1 MRPIDTLIFKIKI
14 IAYRKIANMR
24 PVDTLI
30 FKNKNYCLTEDC

>member
-14 IAYRKIANMR
+14 NAMQKIANMR

-30 FKNKNYCLTEDC
+30 FKIKIIA